1 MLTLLRGQ
9 DKNTYVTAVAS
20 ALYRNKYVSFKEGA
34 DVANLTREDV
44 VIVKTIIVGCCPSVA
59 F

>member
-9 DKNTYVTAVAS
+9 DKNTYVRAVAS

-34 DVANLTREDV
+34 DVANQTREDV
-44 VIVKTIIVGCCPSVA
+44 VIVKTL
-59 F
+59 